1 LFFQLYP
8 YLVNSRTGQGRQNL
22 FSKLMKRYNT
32 FVSRLGA
39 GFIDGLAP
47 ESQPA

>member
-1 LFFQLYP
+1 
-8 YLVNSRTGQGRQNL
+8 
-22 FSKLMKRYNT
+22 MKRYNT

-47 ESQPA
+47 ESQPDAVVKSKIYLA